1 MERPRLERKG
11 VPDQVDCRAV
21 AISMDKDAKIFV
33 AGHKGLV
40 GSAVTRELIREG
52 YNHLCLRTHEE
63 LDLTRQQ
70 AVDDFFA
77 TEKPEYVFLCAAKV
91 GGILANSTYSAQFIY
106 ENLIIGAN
114 IIHASFKTGVKKLL
128 NLGSSCIYPK
138 NAAQPLKEVDFLTGK
153 LEPTN
158 EPYAVAKIAAIIL
171 CRSYNKQ
178 YGTNFVSAMP
188 ANLYG
193 PHDNF
198 NLETAH
204 VLPTLLR
211 KFHEAKIAASS
222 SVEIWGTGRP
232 VREFLY
238 VEDLARALVYIMQYH
253 EANAIGDFINI
264 GTGRGITI
272 KALGDLIADIVG
284 FNGDIRFDP
293 DKPDGMAEKI
303 LDTERMNRLGW
314 KASTVLEEGIR
325 MTYRWYLEEYPG
337 PA

>member
-1 MERPRLERKG
+1 MN
-11 VPDQVDCRAV
+11 
-21 AISMDKDAKIFV
+21 KDAKIFV
-33 AGHKGLV
+33 AGHRGLV

-70 AVDDFFA
+70 AVDGFFA
-77 TEKPEYVFLCAAKV
+77 AERPEYVFLCAAKV
-91 GGILANSTYSAQFIY
+91 GGILANSTYPAQFIY
-106 ENLIIGAN
+106 ENLMIGTN
-114 IIHASFKTGVKKLL
+114 IVHASFKTGVKKLL

-138 NAAQPLKEVDFLTGK
+138 DAAQPLKEDDFLTGE

-171 CRSYNKQ
+171 CSSYNRQ

-198 NLETAH
+198 DLETAH
-204 VLPTLLR
+204 VLPSLLR
-211 KFHEAKIAASS
+211 KFHEAKMAASS

-232 VREFLY
+232 IRELLY
-238 VEDLARALVYIMQYH
+238 VEDLARALVYIMRCH
-253 EANAIGDFINI
+253 DAGAVGDFINI

-272 KALGDLIADIVG
+272 KALGEMIAGIVG
-284 FNGDIRFDP
+284 FTGDIRFNAG
-293 DKPDGMAEKI
+293 KPDGMAEKI
-303 LDTERMNRLGW
+303 LDTGRMNELGW
-314 KASTVLEEGIR
+314 KASTDLDEGIR
-325 MTYRWYLEEYPG
+325 MTYRWYLEEHRRIS
-337 PA
+337 

>member
-1 MERPRLERKG
+1 MN
-11 VPDQVDCRAV
+11 
-21 AISMDKDAKIFV
+21 KDAKIFV
-33 AGHKGLV
+33 AGHRGLV
-40 GSAVTRELIREG
+40 GSAVTRELISEG

-77 TEKPEYVFLCAAKV
+77 AEKPEYVFLCAAKV
-91 GGILANSTYSAQFIY
+91 GGILANSNYPAQFIY
-106 ENLIIGAN
+106 ENLMIGAN

-138 NAAQPLKEVDFLTGK
+138 NAAQPLKEDDLLTGK

-171 CRSYNKQ
+171 CRSYNRQ
-178 YGTNFVSAMP
+178 YGTNYVSAMP

-198 NLETAH
+198 DLETAH
-204 VLPTLLR
+204 VLPSLLR
-211 KFHEAKIAASS
+211 KFHEAKTAASP

-238 VEDLARALVYIMQYH
+238 VEDLARALLYVMRH
-253 EANAIGDFINI
+253 HDADAIGDFVNI
-264 GTGRGITI
+264 GTGCGITI
-272 KALGDLIADIVG
+272 KALGEMIAGIVG
-284 FNGDIRFDP
+284 FTGDIRFNT

-303 LDTERMNRLGW
+303 LDTERMNELGW
-314 KASTVLEEGIR
+314 KASTGLEEGIG
-325 MTYRWYLEEYPG
+325 MTYRWYLEEHRRR
-337 PA
+337 A